1 MRALFLVLSLILLS
15 CSSQPE
21 KTLSQDS
28 VPAHLQTLFP
38 KGISAIDQS
47 PVELNS
53 LNDKVI
59 AFYFITQGNPH
70 APKTTELMSLLAAN
84 YSYRFKVIVVNPHD
98 QDSKFIASFKHYK
111 DLFYMLEPEQAKKLA
126 QKYRITSAPSVV
138 VLDTEGKLITRNGV
152 DAIIDNTPRL
162 PGGWN

>member
-1 MRALFLVLSLILLS
+1 MRALFLVLSLTFFS
-15 CSSQPE
+15 CSSQSE
-21 KTLSQDS
+21 NQISQGP

-38 KGISAIDQS
+38 KGIITIDQS
-47 PVELNS
+47 PAELNT

-70 APKTTELMSLLAAN
+70 APKTTELMSILAAN

-98 QDSKFIASFKHYK
+98 QDQTFIASFKNYK
-111 DLFYMLEPEQAKKLA
+111 ELFYMVEPGQAKKLA
-126 QKYRITSAPSVV
+126 KKYRITSAPSVV
-138 VLDTEGKLITRNGV
+138 VIDTEGKLITRNGV
-152 DAIIDNTPRL
+152 DTIIDNTPRL